1 MDDLGDMLVLL
12 RRRRRWSIRTLARRS
27 GVPAVAIARWE
38 AGDGMFDAD
47 SGGRLIR
54 TLTRR
59 DPPLYAMALVCCAT
73 FHAEIDE
80 RELLCRLA
88 HADVAGCA

>member
-1 MDDLGDMLVLL
+1 
-12 RRRRRWSIRTLARRS
+12 
-27 GVPAVAIARWE
+27 
-38 AGDGMFDAD
+38 MFDAD

-59 DPPLYAMALVCCAT
+59 DPALYAMALVCCAT

>member
-1 MDDLGDMLVLL
+1 MDDLGDMLLRL
-12 RRRRRWSIRTLARRS
+12 RRRRRWTIRTLARRS
-27 GVPAVAIARWE
+27 GVPAVSIARWE
-38 AGDGMFDAD
+38 GGDGALDAD

-59 DPPLYAMALVCCAT
+59 DPALYAMALLCCAT